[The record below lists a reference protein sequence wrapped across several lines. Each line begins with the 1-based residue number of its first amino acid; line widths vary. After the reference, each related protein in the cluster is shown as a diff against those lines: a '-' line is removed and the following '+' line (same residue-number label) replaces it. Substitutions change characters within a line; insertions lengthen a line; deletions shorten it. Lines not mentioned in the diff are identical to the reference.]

1 MTGDDGSEKKESSSK
16 NNKTSSKTTTT
27 RRQRRGAQPPKKDKK
42 KDKQEKINQKTSTSI
57 KTKSSHP
64 TTPDL
69 LNNIIPPSITIK
81 KPARNRKLIS
91 DFLKN
96 ILTSI
101 VREELEK
108 RALAS

>member
-16 NNKTSSKTTTT
+16 NNKTSGKTTTT
-27 RRQRRGAQPPKKDKK
+27 RRQRRGAQDKK